1 MLHQRSATERAVP
14 GARGVGE
21 EGGAAQGG
29 GSTVRGPVDRGRPRR
44 AGPAGPR
51 RDRRA
56 NAGVGAALERQGQNQ
71 FSLPALTGIFLQNL
85 NCSA

>member
-1 MLHQRSATERAVP
+1 MLHRRSATGRAAR

-29 GSTVRGPVDRGRPRR
+29 GSTVCGPADRGRPRR
-44 AGPAGPR
+44 AGPVGPR

-56 NAGVGAALERQGQNQ
+56 NAGVGAALECLGQNQ
-71 FSLPALTGIFLQNL
+71 FSLPALTGIFLQKFEL
-85 NCSA
+85 